1 MAAKRL
7 PSGQHGL
14 LSHSSVVP
22 GNPWN
27 RLFFQLERNQDEFQY
42 FLTRP
47 HPSHSCLCLQISSF
61 PNPIPL
67 IDCGQ
72 LPNTSGAKEVQNN
85 SQSSRCWG
93 DPASGS
99 STVSWA
105 ASWLVEV
112 WPSLLISGAFLL
124 RTGNE
129 GEAQAGGPGQTFG
142 NACLA
147 KTQPKKE
154 I

>member
-1 MAAKRL
+1 M
-7 PSGQHGL
+7 
-14 LSHSSVVP
+14 
-22 GNPWN
+22 
-27 RLFFQLERNQDEFQY
+27 
-42 FLTRP
+42 
-47 HPSHSCLCLQISSF
+47 
-61 PNPIPL
+61 
-67 IDCGQ
+67 DCGQ

-93 DPASGS
+93 DLANGS

-105 ASWLVEV
+105 AFWLVEA
-112 WPSLLISGAFLL
+112 WPSPLIFGAFLL
-124 RTGNE
+124 RTGSE
-129 GEAQAGGPGQTFG
+129 GEAQTEGLGQTFG